1 MSEIYWLT
9 RLDYLIGVSI
19 AITVVAAILLIAFGM
34 MEIVDGDDEI
44 IMSSVKRKAILRISG
59 IALAIS
65 TVVWVFIPSSKEAM
79 MIWGIGQTLDCIQE
93 NEYIKELPD
102 KCVKA
107 LENWVDSLIE
117 EERE

>member
-1 MSEIYWLT
+1 MNEIYWLT

-19 AITVVAAILLIAFGM
+19 AITIVAAILVFALGTM
-34 MEIVDGDDEI
+34 VIVDGDDEL
-44 IMSSVKRKAILRISG
+44 IMSSVKRKAILRICG

-65 TVVWVFIPSSKEAM
+65 TVIWVFIPSSKEAM
-79 MIWGIGQTLDCIQE
+79 MIWGIGQTLDYIQE
-93 NEYIKELPD
+93 NESIKELPD

-117 EERE
+117 EE